1 MRLKSKDKNLVKHI
15 HILYRKKYYYEMCN
29 EIWYYGEF
37 DFFYDYCRHL
47 RYRFK
52 SEWYRHWYYG
62 GVANIFFSE
71 HYNVRLMFINQGE
84 PRKDDYLVLP
94 FYH

>member
-1 MRLKSKDKNLVKHI
+1 
-15 HILYRKKYYYEMCN
+15 MCN

-84 PRKDDYLVLP
+84 PRKDDYLD
-94 FYH
+94 FYLGKEKKSIKEIIDN